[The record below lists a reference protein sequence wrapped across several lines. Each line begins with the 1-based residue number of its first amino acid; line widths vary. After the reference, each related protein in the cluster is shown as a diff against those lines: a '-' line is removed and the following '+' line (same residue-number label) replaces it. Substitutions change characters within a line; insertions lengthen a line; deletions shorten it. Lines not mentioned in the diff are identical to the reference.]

1 MDRMR
6 RNETVGNDK
15 ANLKNKLLK
24 IALEKNNSSSSSSK
38 LKHTHNNTI
47 VSKESMKKGS
57 KKLSKGNTQVD
68 TVAAATAAEK

>member
-24 IALEKNNSSSSSSK
+24 IALEKNNSSSSK

-68 TVAAATAAEK
+68 TAAAATAAEK

>member
-24 IALEKNNSSSSSSK
+24 IALEKNNSSSSSK

-68 TVAAATAAEK
+68 TAAAATAAEK